1 MQYFLFPSLLL
12 LSSLLPQVTWW
23 VTYFL
28 TLILFTEHIETYTA
42 ILSLFYKHGL
52 LDVFL
57 AFCFTR
63 RNPFKSPS
71 RIPIHPLSWQH
82 NSTVGWFHSSHSM
95 ASLLSAIHFI
105 PIFAMTCGHMYHYTC
120 TLMYRCFY
128 FSETDSQKIAE
139 WKGTCIFNVNRYCQ
153 IAFQKGYYNNSQKW
167 HYNSI
172 NVKLE
177 IFWNKM
183 QSSHDFL
190 ENT

>member
-23 VTYFL
+23 ATYFL
-28 TLILFTEHIETYTA
+28 MLILFTKHIETYTV
-42 ILSLFYKHGL
+42 ILALFYKHGL

-71 RIPIHPLSWQH
+71 RIPVHPLYWQH
-82 NSTVGWFHSSHSM
+82 NSTTWGLHNLYSM
-95 ASLLSAIHFI
+95 TSLLSAIHFT
-105 PIFAMTCGHMYHYTC
+105 PIFAMTCGHMYRYTC
-120 TLMYRCFY
+120 ILMYWCFY
-128 FSETDSQKIAE
+128 FYETDSQKVAE

-153 IAFQKGYYNNSQKW
+153 IAFQKGCNNSQKW

-172 NVKLE
+172 NVKLD

-183 QSSHDFL
+183 RSSHDFL